1 MQPKAKKLIFI
12 TILLTGCIITSLI
25 STNDEAKT
33 LPVSSLPQSAQGAV
47 TSKAAQTK
55 TVRVQVSG
63 AVLEPGIYD
72 VHASRRVEEAIAAAG
87 GMTENADSERVNLVR
102 KVRDGM
108 QIRVPV
114 QKAARTSRTQR
125 KSAQA
130 KSGLS
135 ESASK
140 KYGSAK
146 AGSGRNNSMMQNVR
160 INSASCS
167 SCRVLVLRWR
177 SALWKQEKAGVSPVR
192 MICCVCRESVKLS
205 WQSCVIMW
213 RWISAAENTLS
224 TIIFTVHAAL
234 YIILSFVYRATV
246 RRAAACCLFR
256 TAGCSAGRSGA
267 FERAQTGWL

>member
-1 MQPKAKKLIFI
+1 MQAKSKKLIFI
-12 TILLTGCIITSLI
+12 TILLTGCIITGLMSN
-25 STNDEAKT
+25 NDKEKPLAG
-33 LPVSSLPQSAQGAV
+33 SSLLQSAQGAV
-47 TSKAAQTK
+47 ASKAAQAK

-72 VHASRRVEEAIAAAG
+72 LPASCRVEEAIAAAG

-114 QKAARTSRTQR
+114 KKVARTSRTQR

-160 INSASCS
+160 INSASAGELQQLPGVGPALAQRIIETRS
-167 SCRVLVLRWR
+167 RGRFTSAEDLLRVPGIGKAKLAKLRDYV
-177 SALWKQEKAGVSPVR
+177 EVD
-192 MICCVCRESVKLS
+192 
-205 WQSCVIMW
+205 
-213 RWISAAENTLS
+213 
-224 TIIFTVHAAL
+224 
-234 YIILSFVYRATV
+234 
-246 RRAAACCLFR
+246 
-256 TAGCSAGRSGA
+256 
-267 FERAQTGWL
+267 